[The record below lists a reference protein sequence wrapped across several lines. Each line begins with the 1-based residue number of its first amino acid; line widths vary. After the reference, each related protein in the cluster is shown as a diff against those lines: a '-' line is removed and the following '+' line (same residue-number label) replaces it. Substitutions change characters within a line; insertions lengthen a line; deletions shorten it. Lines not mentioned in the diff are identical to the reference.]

1 MKPLVFAQGLRMIG
15 PAMRHGHPHPPEPH
29 RQGRVAMHGITA
41 PGTAIIHQQAIRQ
54 PIAPKR
60 RDQGLLHGRR
70 LLIRQH
76 PEPDVKAGMIIQ
88 NRQRVRRPRHG
99 GHCALEVHLPQ
110 LIGDRV
116 FKPAAGRRAP
126 HLVGPEQPPPS
137 QEGRDRATRR
147 HRGQPLQHHALPQLA
162 RAPTGMRLALC
173 QERVPDH
180 RRDRGP

>member
-1 MKPLVFAQGLRMIG
+1 
-15 PAMRHGHPHPPEPH
+15 
-29 RQGRVAMHGITA
+29 MHGITA

-60 RDQGLLHGRR
+60 REQGLLHGRR

-76 PEPDVKAGMIIQ
+76 PEPDVKTGMIIQ

-126 HLVGPEQPPPS
+126 HLVGPERRKKAVIVLHAGTGVSPCS
-137 QEGRDRATRR
+137 TTRCR
-147 HRGQPLQHHALPQLA
+147 NL
-162 RAPTGMRLALC
+162 RAPQQGCAWRSARSASRTTAGIVGRS
-173 QERVPDH
+173 RRG
-180 RRDRGP
+180 RRDRSANPARPSSRYRASHL